1 MVDKT
6 FDYTGLKCP
15 IPVLKTKKELKN
27 LASQQVIKVIS
38 DDVGAKKDIPALLN
52 KIGDELIEV
61 KEEGKKL
68 IFIIKK
74 A

>member
-6 FDYTGLKCP
+6 FDYTGLRCP
-15 IPVLKTKKELKN
+15 IPVLKAKKELKN
-27 LASQQVIKVIS
+27 LTSGQIIEVIS
-38 DDVGAKKDIPALLN
+38 DDIGAKKDIPALLN
-52 KIGDELIEV
+52 KTGDELIEL
-61 KEEGKKL
+61 KEEGKNL